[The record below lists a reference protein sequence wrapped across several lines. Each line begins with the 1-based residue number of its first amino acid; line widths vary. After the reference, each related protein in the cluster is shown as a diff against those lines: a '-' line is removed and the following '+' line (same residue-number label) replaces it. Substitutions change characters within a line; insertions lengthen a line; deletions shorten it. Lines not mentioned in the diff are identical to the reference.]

1 MYGIFMLP
9 KERKDELKKIY
20 QDDLVSRQ
28 TLVERDGEPLGL
40 APGYVYLLVEG
51 SGEAVER
58 ARELLKGVAEM
69 LTGEKAEE
77 ARKKF
82 AAQDESVVEG
92 MGAIFG

>member
-9 KERKDELKKIY
+9 KERKDELRKVY

-28 TLVERDGEPLGL
+28 TLVEREGESLGL
-40 APGYVYLLVEG
+40 APGHVYLLVEG
-51 SGEAVER
+51 REDAVER
-58 ARELLKGVAEM
+58 ARELLRDVAEM

-77 ARKKF
+77 ARRKF
-82 AAQDESVVEG
+82 AAQDENVVEG